1 MAAKTHKPAAKAA
14 HVNMMTDTIITN
26 MPLDGL
32 RTIMRAILAS
42 QPQITATF
50 EQESRRYM
58 RHAADA
64 YSNCATESSLE
75 DTKKR
80 QQTIRCMIGCGMC
93 HESLRLLCEL
103 VLQAVALLKS
113 ELSVGSKNEI
123 HGLLAA
129 IDGDMVQVATAVEKS
144 MLSSAPGIADSLEM
158 ASKLHRTLCDLQAPT
173 KDLGIDFPY
182 SRGLGAMAGLLGEKT
197 STCAPQAANT
207 LSHTPERPTQEP
219 KETVELAG
227 RRLPRIFSG
236 LWQLSSPAWGSAPA
250 SEIFNQFSLH
260 VSSGF
265 TAFDMADHYGDAEV
279 LAVSNA
285 FTPIV
290 LPSADIVL
298 PQGQFLASYP
308 SREDIFAATKYC
320 VFHPMTVTRE
330 AVRANV
336 AERCRRLQTERIDLL
351 QFHWQFVSRGSSQFV
366 VSLHTGV

>member
-58 RHAADA
+58 QHAAET
-64 YSNCATESSLE
+64 YSQNATESSLD

-93 HESLRLLCEL
+93 HESLRLLYEL
-103 VLQAVALLKS
+103 VLQAVALLKTENS
-113 ELSVGSKNEI
+113 IEATQEI
-123 HGLLAA
+123 YGLLAA
-129 IDGDMVQVATAVEKS
+129 IDGDMVQVGTAVEKS
-144 MLSSAPGIADSLEM
+144 MLSSAPGIDDSLKM
-158 ASKLHRTLCDLQAPT
+158 ASKLYQTLRDLQAPT
-173 KDLGIDFPY
+173 KDLGIEFPY

-197 STCAPQAANT
+197 SSCASQT
-207 LSHTPERPTQEP
+207 GTDLLSTAQRPTQEP
-219 KETVELAG
+219 KETFELAG

-279 LAVSNA
+279 LAVSEA
-285 FTPIV
+285 FTPIF
-290 LPSADIVL
+290 P
-298 PQGQFLASYP
+298 P
-308 SREDIFAATKYC
+308 
-320 VFHPMTVTRE
+320 
-330 AVRANV
+330 
-336 AERCRRLQTERIDLL
+336 
-351 QFHWQFVSRGSSQFV
+351 
-366 VSLHTGV
+366 

>member
-32 RTIMRAILAS
+32 RTIVRAMLAS

-58 RHAADA
+58 QHAADT
-64 YSNCATESSLE
+64 YSHNATENTLD
-75 DTKKR
+75 DTKRR

-93 HESLRLLCEL
+93 YESLRLLCKL
-103 VLQAVALLKS
+103 VLQAVALLKAES
-113 ELSVGSKNEI
+113 SSVETTKEI
-123 HGLLAA
+123 HEILAA
-129 IDGDMVQVATAVEKS
+129 IDGDMVQVATAVEKL
-144 MLSSAPGIADSLEM
+144 MLSSAPGINDSLEM
-158 ASKLHRTLCDLQAPT
+158 ASKLHRTLRDLQAPT
-173 KDLGIDFPY
+173 NDLGIAFPY

-197 STCAPQAANT
+197 STCASQMAGNSLPIA
-207 LSHTPERPTQEP
+207 ERSTQEP
-219 KETVELAG
+219 KETFELAG

-279 LAVSNA
+279 LAVSN
-285 FTPIV
+285 
-290 LPSADIVL
+290 
-298 PQGQFLASYP
+298 
-308 SREDIFAATKYC
+308 IF
-320 VFHPMTVTRE
+320 
-330 AVRANV
+330 
-336 AERCRRLQTERIDLL
+336 I
-351 QFHWQFVSRGSSQFV
+351 
-366 VSLHTGV
+366 

>member
-1 MAAKTHKPAAKAA
+1 MAAKTSKPAAKAA

-32 RTIMRAILAS
+32 RTIMRAILAA

-58 RHAADA
+58 QHAADT
-64 YSNCATESSLE
+64 YSHNATENTLD
-75 DTKKR
+75 DTIKR

-93 HESLRLLCEL
+93 QQSLRLLCEL
-103 VLQAVALLKS
+103 ALQAVALLKIEDS
-113 ELSVGSKNEI
+113 NVSTTQEI
-123 HGLLAA
+123 HSVLAA
-129 IDGDMVQVATAVEKS
+129 IDGDMVQVATAVEKL
-144 MLSSAPGIADSLEM
+144 MLSSAPGIDDSLEM
-158 ASKLHRTLCDLQAPT
+158 ASKLYRTLRDLQAPT

-197 STCAPQAANT
+197 SSAFTSRATKSPLPAPSRPN
-207 LSHTPERPTQEP
+207 PESN
-219 KETVELAG
+219 ETFTLAG

-279 LAVSNA
+279 LAVS
-285 FTPIV
+285 TTIH
-290 LPSADIVL
+290 PSN
-298 PQGQFLASYP
+298 
-308 SREDIFAATKYC
+308 
-320 VFHPMTVTRE
+320 HPV
-330 AVRANV
+330 
-336 AERCRRLQTERIDLL
+336 
-351 QFHWQFVSRGSSQFV
+351 
-366 VSLHTGV
+366 

>member
-32 RTIMRAILAS
+32 RTIVRAILAS

-58 RHAADA
+58 QHAAET
-64 YSNCATESSLE
+64 YSNGATESSLE
-75 DTKKR
+75 DTKKC

-103 VLQAVALLKS
+103 VLQAVALLKAEKS
-113 ELSVGSKNEI
+113 SVETTKEV
-123 HGLLAA
+123 HDLLAA

-158 ASKLHRTLCDLQAPT
+158 ASKLHQTLRDLQSPT

-197 STCAPQAANT
+197 SICTSQTTSNLSRAA
-207 LSHTPERPTQEP
+207 ERPTQEP
-219 KETVELAG
+219 KETFELAG

-279 LAVSNA
+279 LAVSR
-285 FTPIV
+285 T
-290 LPSADIVL
+290 
-298 PQGQFLASYP
+298 
-308 SREDIFAATKYC
+308 
-320 VFHPMTVTRE
+320 
-330 AVRANV
+330 AVRS
-336 AERCRRLQTERIDLL
+336 
-351 QFHWQFVSRGSSQFV
+351 FGVS
-366 VSLHTGV
+366 

>member
-1 MAAKTHKPAAKAA
+1 LYTPSTPTTEQNHQMAAKTHKPAAKAA

-42 QPQITATF
+42 QPQITSTF

-58 RHAADA
+58 QHAAET
-64 YSNCATESSLE
+64 YSNGATESSLE

-113 ELSVGSKNEI
+113 ELSVGSTKEI
-123 HGLLAA
+123 HGLLAD

-158 ASKLHRTLCDLQAPT
+158 ASKLHQTLRDLQAPT
-173 KDLGIDFPY
+173 KDLGIDYPY

-197 STCAPQAANT
+197 SSCNSQTANT
-207 LSHTPERPTQEP
+207 LSPTAARPTQEP
-219 KETVELAG
+219 KETFELAG

-265 TAFDMADHYGDAEV
+265 IAFDMADHYGDAEV
-279 LAVSNA
+279 LAVSR
-285 FTPIV
+285 T
-290 LPSADIVL
+290 
-298 PQGQFLASYP
+298 
-308 SREDIFAATKYC
+308 
-320 VFHPMTVTRE
+320 
-330 AVRANV
+330 AVRSFGA
-336 AERCRRLQTERIDLL
+336 
-351 QFHWQFVSRGSSQFV
+351 S
-366 VSLHTGV
+366 

>member
-1 MAAKTHKPAAKAA
+1 MAAKTNKPAAKAA

-42 QPQITATF
+42 QPQVTSTF
-50 EQESRRYM
+50 EQESRRYIQ
-58 RHAADA
+58 HAADT
-64 YSNCATESSLE
+64 YSQDATESTLE

-93 HESLRLLCEL
+93 QESLRLLCEL
-103 VLQAVALLKS
+103 ALQAVALLKTEDS
-113 ELSVGSKNEI
+113 DVETTPEVRGV
-123 HGLLAA
+123 LAA
-129 IDGDMVQVATAVEKS
+129 IDGDIVQVATAVEKLI
-144 MLSSAPGIADSLEM
+144 LSSAPRVEDSLDM
-158 ASKLHRTLCDLQAPT
+158 ASKLYQTLRDLQAPT

-197 STCAPQAANT
+197 SICT
-207 LSHTPERPTQEP
+207 SHTAQSPLQVIERPSSESQE
-219 KETVELAG
+219 TFDLAG

-279 LAVSNA
+279 LAVSN
-285 FTPIV
+285 TWLRSSSV
-290 LPSADIVL
+290 S
-298 PQGQFLASYP
+298 
-308 SREDIFAATKYC
+308 SR
-320 VFHPMTVTRE
+320 
-330 AVRANV
+330 
-336 AERCRRLQTERIDLL
+336 
-351 QFHWQFVSRGSSQFV
+351 FVSVGPIPRILSV
-366 VSLHTGV
+366 

>member
-1 MAAKTHKPAAKAA
+1 MAAKTNKPAAKAA

-42 QPQITATF
+42 QPQVTSTF
-50 EQESRRYM
+50 EQESRRYIQ
-58 RHAADA
+58 HAADT
-64 YSNCATESSLE
+64 YSQNATESTLE

-93 HESLRLLCEL
+93 QESLRLLCEL
-103 VLQAVALLKS
+103 ALQAVALLKTEDS
-113 ELSVGSKNEI
+113 DVETTPEVRGV
-123 HGLLAA
+123 LAA
-129 IDGDMVQVATAVEKS
+129 IDGDIVQVATAVEKLI
-144 MLSSAPGIADSLEM
+144 LSSAPGVEDSLDM
-158 ASKLHRTLCDLQAPT
+158 ASKLYQTLRDLQAPT

-197 STCAPQAANT
+197 SICTSQTAQSP
-207 LSHTPERPTQEP
+207 LLVIERPSSESQE
-219 KETVELAG
+219 TFDLAG

-279 LAVSNA
+279 LAVSN
-285 FTPIV
+285 TWLRSSSV
-290 LPSADIVL
+290 S
-298 PQGQFLASYP
+298 
-308 SREDIFAATKYC
+308 SR
-320 VFHPMTVTRE
+320 
-330 AVRANV
+330 
-336 AERCRRLQTERIDLL
+336 
-351 QFHWQFVSRGSSQFV
+351 FVSVGPIPRILSV
-366 VSLHTGV
+366 

>member
-58 RHAADA
+58 QHAADEC
-64 YSNCATESSLE
+64 SHHATANTLE
-75 DTKKR
+75 DTRKR

-93 HESLRLLCEL
+93 YDSLRLLCEL
-103 VLQAVALLKS
+103 VLQAVALLKAES
-113 ELSVGSKNEI
+113 SSVETTKEI
-123 HGLLAA
+123 HDILAA
-129 IDGDMVQVATAVEKS
+129 IDGDMVQVATAVEKL
-144 MLSSAPGIADSLEM
+144 MLSSAPGIGDSLKM
-158 ASKLHRTLCDLQAPT
+158 ASKLHMTLRDLQAPT
-173 KDLGIDFPY
+173 QDLGIAFPY

-197 STCAPQAANT
+197 STCTSEAASN
-207 LSHTPERPTQEP
+207 LSPAAKRPTQEP
-219 KETVELAG
+219 KESFDLAG

-279 LAVSNA
+279 LAVSSTSSLIDCSKLTLYFCRANSSHL
-285 FTPIV
+285 IR
-290 LPSADIVL
+290 LEKISL
-298 PQGQFLASYP
+298 PQRNTACS
-308 SREDIFAATKYC
+308 
-320 VFHPMTVTRE
+320 TR
-330 AVRANV
+330 
-336 AERCRRLQTERIDLL
+336 
-351 QFHWQFVSRGSSQFV
+351 
-366 VSLHTGV
+366 

>member
-1 MAAKTHKPAAKAA
+1 MAAKTGKPAAKAA

-58 RHAADA
+58 QHAADT
-64 YSNCATESSLE
+64 YSQNATESTLD
-75 DTKKR
+75 DTIKR

-93 HESLRLLCEL
+93 QQSLRLLCEL
-103 VLQAVALLKS
+103 ALQAFALLKTEGS
-113 ELSVGSKNEI
+113 NVGMAQEI
-123 HGLLAA
+123 HSVLAA
-129 IDGDMVQVATAVEKS
+129 IDGDMVQVATAVEKL
-144 MLSSAPGIADSLEM
+144 MLSSAPGIDDSLEM
-158 ASKLHRTLCDLQAPT
+158 ASKLYRTLRDLQAPT

-197 STCAPQAANT
+197 GPFTSRATES
-207 LSHTPERPTQEP
+207 LSPATERPNPESN
-219 KETVELAG
+219 ETFTLAG

-279 LAVSNA
+279 LAVSI
-285 FTPIV
+285 TTRPIV
-290 LPSADIVL
+290 LCKL
-298 PQGQFLASYP
+298 TLYF
-308 SREDIFAATKYC
+308 R
-320 VFHPMTVTRE
+320 
-330 AVRANV
+330 RAN
-336 AERCRRLQTERIDLL
+336 
-351 QFHWQFVSRGSSQFV
+351 SSHPTRSEKTSSPQRNTAC
-366 VSLHTGV
+366 SIR